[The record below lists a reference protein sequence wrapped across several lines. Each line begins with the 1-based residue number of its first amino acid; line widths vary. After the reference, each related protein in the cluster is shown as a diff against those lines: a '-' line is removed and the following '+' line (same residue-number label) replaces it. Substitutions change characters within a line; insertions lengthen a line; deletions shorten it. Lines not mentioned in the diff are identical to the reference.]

1 MIDTIRIYTTEKA
14 DLWKT
19 EKPTSYGYVQRTIE
33 NMIITETYNG
43 TTIEGSLA
51 RFLLGN
57 NYDMDIS
64 QIQPALEKLEALTG
78 LDLHKAILRRVDYA
92 ETVIVKNPCCDYL
105 KLFRGYP
112 RKKTGVYYADDW
124 TLETVDY
131 FTRTGGRGFCIYDK
145 NKETKD
151 TGGECPS
158 IYSSCNV
165 LRLEIRLENQTGVKA
180 AFCNELIS
188 PWQLKEIPTYNHLKK
203 LFWDFYKGIAKDG
216 RQVFINLRGDN
227 VTSRDVLLLL
237 AESFRQS
244 NPDLYYQT
252 LDRLQ
257 GLGVL
262 TSKERGRLREKE
274 NQNKENVNI
283 SDSNPLIAELD
294 GLVWESLKL
303 PIEEY

>member
-1 MIDTIRIYTTEKA
+1 
-14 DLWKT
+14 
-19 EKPTSYGYVQRTIE
+19 
-33 NMIITETYNG
+33 
-43 TTIEGSLA
+43 
-51 RFLLGN
+51 
-57 NYDMDIS
+57 
-64 QIQPALEKLEALTG
+64 
-78 LDLHKAILRRVDYA
+78 
-92 ETVIVKNPCCDYL
+92 
-105 KLFRGYP
+105 
-112 RKKTGVYYADDW
+112 
-124 TLETVDY
+124 
-131 FTRTGGRGFCIYDK
+131 
-145 NKETKD
+145 
-151 TGGECPS
+151 
-158 IYSSCNV
+158 
-165 LRLEIRLENQTGVKA
+165 
-180 AFCNELIS
+180 
-188 PWQLKEIPTYNHLKK
+188 LKK

-244 NPDLYYQT
+244 TPDLYYQT